1 MYDIIEV
8 FNRYLSEY
16 GSIDIAESEFKKIY
30 MRTPNSKLPTVSGV
44 KKWAAR
50 RRMAFLI
57 TAMNIWIRRMMFG
70 TH

>member
-50 RRMAFLI
+50 RRMAF
-57 TAMNIWIRRMMFG
+57 
-70 TH
+70 